1 MDKKLQPK
9 NKTLKKVLL
18 IGIPILVVIGLVSM
32 NLLHV
37 KQVKLNRDKL
47 AIKQAVR
54 GDFEDVVLLNS
65 TVIPKTTVL
74 VNVLQG
80 GSVAEVFAESG
91 QMVKKGDVLL
101 RIFNPKAELN
111 YLTQE
116 TAITEQI
123 NNLQNIR
130 VNIKNQQL
138 TLQEQLLSIENAYK
152 NAQRQYVTDTN
163 LYNNEVI
170 AKNVYEASV
179 QEYTYQ
185 SKRNE
190 AIKESIKQE
199 ETDRKIQL
207 TRINTSIQNMERSLE
222 MLRKNKENFLV
233 KAPADGLLSS
243 FNPTLGEN
251 YPQGKNVAKIDVLDG
266 FKLVAK
272 VDEYYISKL
281 DEGIR
286 GEVNVNA
293 QSYEIQVSKIYSEVI
308 KGQFEMEMQFK
319 TDSITDVRRGM
330 SLKSK
335 VFLSGNSSA
344 LLLPKGMFYQ
354 STSGKWVFVLNSE
367 NEAVKR
373 NVRIGRENPFYYE
386 VIDGLNE
393 GDKVITS
400 DYDGFED
407 VELVVIEKNS

>member
-1 MDKKLQPK
+1 MDKKLPSK
-9 NKTLKKVLL
+9 NKTWRRILR
-18 IGIPILVVIGLVSM
+18 IGIPVLMIAGLVSI

-47 AIKQAVR
+47 AIKRVIR

-65 TVIPKTTVL
+65 TVVPKTTVL

-80 GSVAEVFAESG
+80 GSVAAVFAESG
-91 QMVKKGDVLL
+91 QMVRKGEVLL
-101 RIFNPKAELN
+101 RIFNPNSELH

-138 TLQEQLLSIENAYK
+138 TLQEQMLSIENAFK
-152 NAQRQYVTDTN
+152 NAHRQYVTDTS
-163 LYNNEVI
+163 LYAHEVI
-170 AKNVYEASV
+170 AKNAYEASL
-179 QEYTYQ
+179 QEYNYQ
-185 SKRNE
+185 SKRNA

-199 ETDRKIQL
+199 EKDRKIQL
-207 TRINTSIQNMERSLE
+207 NRINTSLHNMELSLE

-233 KAPADGLLSS
+233 KSPVDGLLSS
-243 FNPTLGEN
+243 FNPLLGEN

-272 VDEYYISKL
+272 VDEYYISAL
-281 DEGIR
+281 QDGIP
-286 GEVNVNA
+286 GQVHVNA
-293 QSYEIQVSKIYSEVI
+293 QPYEIRVSKIHPEVI
-308 KGQFEMEMQFK
+308 NGQFEMEMQFA
-319 TDSITDVRRGM
+319 TDSIAEVRRGM
-330 SLKSK
+330 TLKSK
-335 VFLSGNSSA
+335 VFLSGNRTA
-344 LLLPKGMFYQ
+344 LLLPKGMFFH
-354 STSGKWVFVLNSE
+354 STSGKWVFVLNSA

-373 NVRIGRENPFYYE
+373 SVRIGRENPFYYE
-386 VIDGLNE
+386 VIDGLKE
-393 GDKVITS
+393 GDLVITS

-407 VELVVIEKNS
+407 VALVVIEGS

>member
-1 MDKKLQPK
+1 MIGVP
-9 NKTLKKVLL
+9 VLM
-18 IGIPILVVIGLVSM
+18 LVGLVSM
-32 NLLHV
+32 NLMHV
-37 KQVKLNRDKL
+37 KQVKLNREKL
-47 AIKQAVR
+47 AIKRVVS
-54 GDFEDVVLLNS
+54 GDFEDVVLVNS
-65 TVIPKTTVL
+65 TVVPKTTVL

-101 RIFNPKAELN
+101 RIFNPNSELN

-138 TLQEQLLSIENAYK
+138 TLQEQLLSIENSFT
-152 NAQRQYVTDTN
+152 NAHRQYVTDTT
-163 LYNNEVI
+163 LYKDGVI
-170 AKNVYEASV
+170 AKNVYDASA
-179 QEYTYQ
+179 QEYAYQ

-190 AIKESIKQE
+190 AIKKSIEQE
-199 ETDRKIQL
+199 ERDRKIQL
-207 TRINTSIQNMERSLE
+207 NRINGSIQNMELSLE

-233 KAPADGLLSS
+233 KAPVDGLLSS
-243 FNPTLGEN
+243 FNPLLGEN

-281 DEGIR
+281 DEGIQ
-286 GEVNVNA
+286 GKVQVNA
-293 QSYEIQVSKIYSEVI
+293 QPFDIRVSKIHPEVI
-308 KGQFEMEMQFK
+308 SGQFEMEMQFYS
-319 TDSITDVRRGM
+319 DSITDIRRGM
-330 SLKSK
+330 TLKSK

-386 VIDGLNE
+386 VIDGLKE
-393 GDKVITS
+393 GDQVITS
-400 DYDGFED
+400 DYGGFED
-407 VELVVIEKNS
+407 VELVVIEN

>member
-1 MDKKLQPK
+1 MDKQLQPK
-9 NKTLKKVLL
+9 NKTLKKMLL
-18 IGIPILVVIGLVSM
+18 IGIPVILVIGLVSM

-37 KQVKLNRDKL
+37 KQVNLNREKL
-47 AIKQAVR
+47 SIKRVVR

-101 RIFNPKAELN
+101 RIFNPNAELN

-138 TLQEQLLSIENAYK
+138 TLQEQMLSIENSFK
-152 NAQRQYVTDTN
+152 NAHRQYVTDTN
-163 LYNNEVI
+163 LYNNGVI
-170 AKNVYEASV
+170 AKNIYEASV
-179 QEYTYQ
+179 QEYEYQ
-185 SKRNE
+185 SQRNE
-190 AIKESIKQE
+190 AIKKSIKQE

-207 TRINTSIQNMERSLE
+207 NRINSSILNMERSLK

-233 KAPADGLLSS
+233 KAPVDGLLSS
-243 FNPTLGEN
+243 FNPLLGEN
-251 YPQGKNVAKIDVLDG
+251 YPQGKNIAKIDVLDG

-286 GEVNVNA
+286 GKVNVDAKPYKIN
-293 QSYEIQVSKIYSEVI
+293 VSKIYPEVVN
-308 KGQFEMEMQFK
+308 GQFEMEMQFE
-319 TDSITDVRRGM
+319 TDSITDIRRGM

-335 VFLSGNSSA
+335 VFLSNNSTA

-386 VIDGLNE
+386 VIDGLKE
-393 GDKVITS
+393 GDQVITS

-407 VELVVIEKNS
+407 VELVVIE